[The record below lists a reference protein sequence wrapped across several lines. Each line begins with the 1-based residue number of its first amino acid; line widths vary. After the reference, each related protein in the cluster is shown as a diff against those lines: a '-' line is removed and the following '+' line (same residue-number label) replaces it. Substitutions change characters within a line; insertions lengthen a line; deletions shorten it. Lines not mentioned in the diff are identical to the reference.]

1 LSFKERKTKKLI
13 LAWIFVLALGLEAEA
28 ANWEYFYH
36 NEDRV
41 CYYDT
46 TTVTPKGNGIVAV
59 EVHSDWAPKA
69 IDLFED
75 KNLTYTRALLEI
87 DCQNSTYRQLL
98 STSYRKEGEV
108 SSVNDKVSDWMSIP
122 EKSLIDFLKNQV
134 CR

>member
-1 LSFKERKTKKLI
+1 MRFNTFTLFF
-13 LAWIFVLALGLEAEA
+13 AWILVLASGYEAEA

-46 TTVTPKGNGIVAV
+46 TAVTLKGDGIVAV
-59 EVHSDWAPKA
+59 EVKTDWAPKA

-75 KNLTYTRALLEI
+75 KNLSYTRAILEI
-87 DCQNSTYRQLL
+87 DCQNRTYRQLL
-98 STSYRKEGEV
+98 TTAYRKDGEV
-108 SSVNDKVSDWMSIP
+108 SSVSDKVSEWISIP
-122 EKSLIDFLKNQV
+122 EKSLVDLLKNQV

>member
-1 LSFKERKTKKLI
+1 MRFNTLALI